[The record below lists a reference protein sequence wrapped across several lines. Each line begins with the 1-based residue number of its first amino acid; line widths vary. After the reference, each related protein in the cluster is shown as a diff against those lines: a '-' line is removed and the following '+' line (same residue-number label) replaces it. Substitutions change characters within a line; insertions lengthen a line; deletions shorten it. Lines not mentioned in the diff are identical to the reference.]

1 MVRSE
6 TKWNKAF
13 GKILAR
19 LISYIWFAKR
29 LSSTLMC
36 WRSSRIFLQIKS
48 LTGLIVGK
56 RLARFKINIWRH
68 FALSEKKQTSVSH
81 SRTDAEIISM
91 DAGSRMGGLPAL
103 LCGIVL

>member
-19 LISYIWFAKR
+19 LISYIWFTK
-29 LSSTLMC
+29 SK
-36 WRSSRIFLQIKS
+36 ILQGKS
-48 LTGLIVGK
+48 LSGLIVGK

-81 SRTDAEIISM
+81 SRADAEIISM
-91 DAGSRMGGLPAL
+91 DAGLRMGGLPAL